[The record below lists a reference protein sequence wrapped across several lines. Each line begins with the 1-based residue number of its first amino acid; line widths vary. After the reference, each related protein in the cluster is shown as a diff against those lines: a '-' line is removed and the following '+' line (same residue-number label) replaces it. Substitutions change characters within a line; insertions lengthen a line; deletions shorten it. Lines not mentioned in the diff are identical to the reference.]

1 VVVSPPR
8 ARGTRAL
15 RSNAPV
21 LRSMPSAVVQLPDR
35 QLAALRDA
43 YRRAARARRLQL
55 IAVAALS
62 LVLIALSAIQA
73 EVDPKTFLAKIGG
86 FTSYFDRMATL
97 DSGLRVWT
105 DPASW
110 FWSFKRSAR
119 LIGET
124 VLMAYVGTLTGSI
137 VAFALNFVASPNI
150 TGRAW
155 LVFAARR
162 LLEFCRTVPDV
173 VFALIFVVAFGLGP
187 FPGVLALAIHSAGA
201 LGKQFFETTENI
213 DMKPVEGLRAVGA
226 SYAQVIRYAALP
238 QVIASFASFALLR
251 FEINVRGATVLGFVG
266 AGGIG
271 QDLMEAIRK
280 FYYSDVSAILV
291 LIIAV
296 VMTIDISTQYLR
308 GTLLSEGR

>member
-1 VVVSPPR
+1 
-8 ARGTRAL
+8 
-15 RSNAPV
+15 
-21 LRSMPSAVVQLPDR
+21 MPSAVVQLPDR

-43 YRRAARARRLQL
+43 YRRAARAKRLQL
-55 IAVAALS
+55 FAGGAVAL
-62 LVLIALSAIQA
+62 LLIVLSAIQA

-97 DSGLRVWT
+97 DSGARVWT
-105 DPASW
+105 DPAAW

-124 VLMAYVGTLTGSI
+124 ILMAYVGTLTGAI

-155 LVFAARR
+155 LVFVARR
-162 LLEFCRTVPDV
+162 LLEFCRTVPDI

-187 FPGVLALAIHSAGA
+187 LPGVLALALHSAGA

-213 DMKPVEGLRAVGA
+213 DMMPVEGLRAVGA

-238 QVIASFASFALLR
+238 QVIASFATFALLR

-291 LIIAV
+291 MIIAV

-308 GTLLSEGR
+308 RALLSEGRST

>member
-1 VVVSPPR
+1 VS
-8 ARGTRAL
+8 
-15 RSNAPV
+15 
-21 LRSMPSAVVQLPDR
+21 
-35 QLAALRDA
+35 
-43 YRRAARARRLQL
+43 RRRKILL
-55 IAVAALS
+55 AVAAIWLGGTVA
-62 LVLIALSAIQA
+62 LLLIVLSAIQA

-97 DSGLRVWT
+97 DSGARVWT
-105 DPASW
+105 DPAAW

-124 VLMAYVGTLTGSI
+124 ILMAYVGTLTGAI
-137 VAFALNFVASPNI
+137 VAVALNFVASPNI

-162 LLEFCRTVPDV
+162 LLEFCRTVPDI

-187 FPGVLALAIHSAGA
+187 LPGVLALAVHSAGA

-213 DMKPVEGLRAVGA
+213 DMMPVEGLRAVGA
-226 SYAQVIRYAALP
+226 SYAQTIRYAALP
-238 QVIASFASFALLR
+238 QVIASFATFALLR

-291 LIIAV
+291 MIIAV

-308 GTLLSEGR
+308 RALLSEGRST

>member
-1 VVVSPPR
+1 M
-8 ARGTRAL
+8 AG
-15 RSNAPV
+15 
-21 LRSMPSAVVQLPDR
+21 AVVLLPDR
-35 QLAALRDA
+35 QLDALKEA
-43 YRRAARARRLQL
+43 YRRAARVRRLQA
-55 IAVAALS
+55 IAGVGCL
-62 LVLIALSAIQA
+62 LVLIGLSAIQA

-97 DSGLRVWT
+97 DSGARVWT
-105 DPASW
+105 DPAAW

-124 VLMAYVGTLTGSI
+124 ILMAYVGTLTGAI
-137 VAFALNFVASPNI
+137 VAFALNFVASPNL

-162 LLEFCRTVPDV
+162 LLEFCRTVPDI

-187 FPGVLALAIHSAGA
+187 LPGVLAIALHTAGA

-213 DMKPVEGLRAVGA
+213 DMKPVEGLRAVGG
-226 SYAQVIRYAALP
+226 SYAQVIRFAALP
-238 QVIASFASFALLR
+238 QVLASFASFALLR

-280 FYYSDVSAILV
+280 FYYSDVRAILV

-308 GTLLSEGR
+308 RALVTEGR

>member
-1 VVVSPPR
+1 MPPI
-8 ARGTRAL
+8 L
-15 RSNAPV
+15 M
-21 LRSMPSAVVQLPDR
+21 LMPSAVVQLPDR
-35 QLAALRDA
+35 QLAVLRGA
-43 YRRAARARRLQL
+43 YRRSARAKRLRFM
-55 IAVAALS
+55 AVTALS
-62 LVLIALSAIQA
+62 LVLIALSAVQA

-86 FTSYFDRMATL
+86 FTSYFDRLATL
-97 DSGLRVWT
+97 DSGARVWT
-105 DPASW
+105 DPAAW

-124 VLMAYVGTLTGSI
+124 VLMAYVGTLTGAI

-308 GTLLSEGR
+308 RALLSEGR

>member
-1 VVVSPPR
+1 
-8 ARGTRAL
+8 
-15 RSNAPV
+15 
-21 LRSMPSAVVQLPDR
+21 MPSAVVQLPDR
-35 QLAALRDA
+35 QLAVLRDA
-43 YRRAARARRLQL
+43 YRRAARAKRLQL

-62 LVLIALSAIQA
+62 LILIALSAIQA
-73 EVDPKTFLAKIGG
+73 EVDPKTFFAKIGG

-97 DSGLRVWT
+97 DSGARVWT
-105 DPASW
+105 DPAAW

-124 VLMAYVGTLTGSI
+124 VLMAYVGTLTGAT

-213 DMKPVEGLRAVGA
+213 DMKPVEGLKAVGA

-296 VMTIDISTQYLR
+296 VMTIDVSTQSLR
-308 GTLLSEGR
+308 RALISEGRLSP

>member
-1 VVVSPPR
+1 
-8 ARGTRAL
+8 
-15 RSNAPV
+15 
-21 LRSMPSAVVQLPDR
+21 MPGAVVLLPDR
-35 QLAALRDA
+35 QLDPLKVA
-43 YRRAARARRLQL
+43 YRRAARAKRLQM
-55 IAVAALS
+55 IAGAAL
-62 LVLIALSAIQA
+62 LVVLIGLSAIQA

-97 DSGLRVWT
+97 DSGARVWT
-105 DPASW
+105 DPAAW

-124 VLMAYVGTLTGSI
+124 ILMAYVGTLTGA
-137 VAFALNFVASPNI
+137 VAAFALNFVASPNL
-150 TGRAW
+150 TGRGW

-162 LLEFCRTVPDV
+162 LLEFCRTVPDI

-187 FPGVLALAIHSAGA
+187 LPGVLALALHTAGT

-213 DMKPVEGLRAVGA
+213 DMKPVEGLRSVGA
-226 SYAQVIRYAALP
+226 SYVQVIRYAALP
-238 QVIASFASFALLR
+238 QVLASFASFALLR
-251 FEINVRGATVLGFVG
+251 FEINVRSATVLGFVG

-296 VMTIDISTQYLR
+296 VMMIDIATQYLR
-308 GTLLSEGR
+308 RALLSEGR

>member
-1 VVVSPPR
+1 M
-8 ARGTRAL
+8 AG
-15 RSNAPV
+15 
-21 LRSMPSAVVQLPDR
+21 AVVLLPDR
-35 QLAALRDA
+35 QLDALKEA
-43 YRRAARARRLQL
+43 YRRAARVRRLHA
-55 IAVAALS
+55 IAGVGCL
-62 LVLIALSAIQA
+62 LVLIGLSAIQA

-97 DSGLRVWT
+97 DSGARVWT
-105 DPASW
+105 DPAAW

-124 VLMAYVGTLTGSI
+124 ILMAYVGTLTGAI
-137 VAFALNFVASPNI
+137 VAFALNFVASPNL

-162 LLEFCRTVPDV
+162 LLEFCRTVPDI
-173 VFALIFVVAFGLGP
+173 VFALIFVVALGLGP
-187 FPGVLALAIHSAGA
+187 LPGVLAIALHTAGA

-213 DMKPVEGLRAVGA
+213 DMKPVEGLRAVGG
-226 SYAQVIRYAALP
+226 SYVQVIRFAALP
-238 QVIASFASFALLR
+238 QVLASFASFALLR

-308 GTLLSEGR
+308 RALVTEGR

>member
-1 VVVSPPR
+1 
-8 ARGTRAL
+8 
-15 RSNAPV
+15 
-21 LRSMPSAVVQLPDR
+21 MPGAVVLLPDR
-35 QLAALRDA
+35 QLDALKEA
-43 YRRAARARRLQL
+43 YRRAAHSRRLQMV
-55 IAVAALS
+55 AGAAL
-62 LVLIALSAIQA
+62 LVVLIGLSAIQA

-97 DSGLRVWT
+97 DSGARVWT
-105 DPASW
+105 DPAAW

-124 VLMAYVGTLTGSI
+124 ILMAYVGTLTGAI
-137 VAFALNFVASPNI
+137 VAFALNFVASPNL

-162 LLEFCRTVPDV
+162 LLEFCRTVPDI

-187 FPGVLALAIHSAGA
+187 LPGVLALALHTAGA

-213 DMKPVEGLRAVGA
+213 DMKPVEGLRSVGA
-226 SYAQVIRYAALP
+226 SYVQTIRYAALP
-238 QVIASFASFALLR
+238 QVLASFASFTLLR
-251 FEINVRGATVLGFVG
+251 FEINVRAATVLGFVG

-296 VMTIDISTQYLR
+296 VMTIDIATQYLR
-308 GTLLSEGR
+308 RALLTEHR

>member
-1 VVVSPPR
+1 
-8 ARGTRAL
+8 
-15 RSNAPV
+15 
-21 LRSMPSAVVQLPDR
+21 MPSAVVQLPDR

-43 YRRAARARRLQL
+43 YRRAARAKQLQFFAGG
-55 IAVAALS
+55 AVAL
-62 LVLIALSAIQA
+62 LLIVLSAIQA
-73 EVDPKTFLAKIGG
+73 EVDPKTFLTKIGG

-97 DSGLRVWT
+97 DSGARVWT
-105 DPASW
+105 DPAAW

-124 VLMAYVGTLTGSI
+124 ILMAYVGTLTGAI
-137 VAFALNFVASPNI
+137 VAVALNFVASPNI

-162 LLEFCRTVPDV
+162 LLEFCRTVPDI

-187 FPGVLALAIHSAGA
+187 LPGVLALAVHSAGA

-213 DMKPVEGLRAVGA
+213 DMMPVEGLRAVGA
-226 SYAQVIRYAALP
+226 SYAQTIRYAALP
-238 QVIASFASFALLR
+238 QVIASFATFALLR

-291 LIIAV
+291 MIIAV

-308 GTLLSEGR
+308 RALLSEGR

>member
-1 VVVSPPR
+1 M
-8 ARGTRAL
+8 AG
-15 RSNAPV
+15 
-21 LRSMPSAVVQLPDR
+21 AVVLLPDR
-35 QLAALRDA
+35 QLDALKEA
-43 YRRAARARRLQL
+43 YRRAARVRRLQA
-55 IAVAALS
+55 IAGVGCL
-62 LVLIALSAIQA
+62 LVLIGLSAIQA

-97 DSGLRVWT
+97 DSGARVWT
-105 DPASW
+105 DPAAW

-124 VLMAYVGTLTGSI
+124 ILMAYVGTLTGAI
-137 VAFALNFVASPNI
+137 VAFALNFVASPNL

-162 LLEFCRTVPDV
+162 LLEFCRTVPDI

-187 FPGVLALAIHSAGA
+187 LPGVLAIALHTAGA

-213 DMKPVEGLRAVGA
+213 DMKPVEGLRAVGG
-226 SYAQVIRYAALP
+226 SYAQVIRFAALP
-238 QVIASFASFALLR
+238 QVLASFASFALLR

-308 GTLLSEGR
+308 RALVTEGR

>member
-1 VVVSPPR
+1 
-8 ARGTRAL
+8 
-15 RSNAPV
+15 
-21 LRSMPSAVVQLPDR
+21 MPGAVVLLPDR
-35 QLAALRDA
+35 QLNALKEA
-43 YRRAARARRLQL
+43 YRREARAKRLQA
-55 IAVAALS
+55 IAAVACLV
-62 LVLIALSAIQA
+62 VLIGLSAIQA

-97 DSGLRVWT
+97 DSGARVWT
-105 DPASW
+105 DPAAW

-124 VLMAYVGTLTGSI
+124 ILMAYVGTLTGAI
-137 VAFALNFVASPNI
+137 VAFALNFVASPNL

-162 LLEFCRTVPDV
+162 LLEFCRTVPDI

-187 FPGVLALAIHSAGA
+187 LPGVLAIALHTAGA

-226 SYAQVIRYAALP
+226 SYAQLIRFAALP
-238 QVIASFASFALLR
+238 QVLASFASFALLR

-291 LIIAV
+291 LIIGV

-308 GTLLSEGR
+308 RTLMTEAR

>member
-1 VVVSPPR
+1 
-8 ARGTRAL
+8 
-15 RSNAPV
+15 
-21 LRSMPSAVVQLPDR
+21 MPSAVVQLPDR

-43 YRRAARARRLQL
+43 YRRAARAKQLQL
-55 IAVAALS
+55 FAGGAVA
-62 LVLIALSAIQA
+62 LVLIVLSAIQA

-97 DSGLRVWT
+97 DSGARVRT
-105 DPASW
+105 DPAAW

-124 VLMAYVGTLTGSI
+124 ILMAYVGTLTGAI
-137 VAFALNFVASPNI
+137 VAFALNFAASPNI

-155 LVFAARR
+155 LVFMARR
-162 LLEFCRTVPDV
+162 LLEFCRTVPDI

-187 FPGVLALAIHSAGA
+187 LPGVLALAIHSAGA

-226 SYAQVIRYAALP
+226 SYVQTIRYAALP
-238 QVIASFASFALLR
+238 QVIASFATFALLR

-291 LIIAV
+291 MIIAV

-308 GTLLSEGR
+308 RALISEGRST

>member
-1 VVVSPPR
+1 
-8 ARGTRAL
+8 
-15 RSNAPV
+15 
-21 LRSMPSAVVQLPDR
+21 MPSAVVQLPDR

-43 YRRAARARRLQL
+43 YRRAARAKQLQL
-55 IAVAALS
+55 FAGGAVA
-62 LVLIALSAIQA
+62 LVLIVLAAIQA

-97 DSGLRVWT
+97 DSGARVWT
-105 DPASW
+105 DPAAW

-124 VLMAYVGTLTGSI
+124 ILMAYVGTLTGAI

-155 LVFAARR
+155 LVFVARR
-162 LLEFCRTVPDV
+162 LLEFCRTVPDI

-187 FPGVLALAIHSAGA
+187 LPGVLALAIHSAGA

-213 DMKPVEGLRAVGA
+213 DMMPVEGLRAVGA
-226 SYAQVIRYAALP
+226 SYVQTIRYAALP
-238 QVIASFASFALLR
+238 QVIASFATFALLR

-291 LIIAV
+291 VIIGV

-308 GTLLSEGR
+308 RALLSEGR

>member
-1 VVVSPPR
+1 
-8 ARGTRAL
+8 
-15 RSNAPV
+15 
-21 LRSMPSAVVQLPDR
+21 MPGAVVLLPDR
-35 QLAALRDA
+35 QLDPLKDA
-43 YRRAARARRLQL
+43 YRRAARARRLQM
-55 IAVAALS
+55 IAGAAL
-62 LVLIALSAIQA
+62 LVVLIGLSAIQA
-73 EVDPKTFLAKIGG
+73 EVDPKTFLAKLGG

-97 DSGLRVWT
+97 DSGARVWT
-105 DPASW
+105 DPAAW
-110 FWSFKRSAR
+110 FWSLKRSAR

-124 VLMAYVGTLTGSI
+124 ILMAYVGTLTGA
-137 VAFALNFVASPNI
+137 VAAFALNFVASPNL
-150 TGRAW
+150 TRRGW

-162 LLEFCRTVPDV
+162 LLEFCRTVPDI

-187 FPGVLALAIHSAGA
+187 LPGVLALALHTAGA

-213 DMKPVEGLRAVGA
+213 DMKPVEGLRSVGA

-238 QVIASFASFALLR
+238 QVLASFASFALLR

-296 VMTIDISTQYLR
+296 VMTIDILTQYLR
-308 GTLLSEGR
+308 RALLSEGR

>member
-1 VVVSPPR
+1 MPPI
-8 ARGTRAL
+8 L
-15 RSNAPV
+15 R
-21 LRSMPSAVVQLPDR
+21 LMPSAVVQLPDR
-35 QLAALRDA
+35 QLAVLRGA
-43 YRRAARARRLQL
+43 YRRSACAKRLRFM
-55 IAVAALS
+55 AVTALS
-62 LVLIALSAIQA
+62 LVLIALSAVQA

-86 FTSYFDRMATL
+86 FTSYFDRLATL
-97 DSGLRVWT
+97 DSGARVWT
-105 DPASW
+105 DPAAW

-124 VLMAYVGTLTGSI
+124 VLMAYVGTLTGAI

-308 GTLLSEGR
+308 RALLSEGR

>member
-1 VVVSPPR
+1 
-8 ARGTRAL
+8 
-15 RSNAPV
+15 
-21 LRSMPSAVVQLPDR
+21 MPGAVVLLPDR
-35 QLAALRDA
+35 QLDPLKEA
-43 YRRAARARRLQL
+43 YRRAARARRLQM
-55 IAVAALS
+55 IAGAAL
-62 LVLIALSAIQA
+62 LVVLIGLSAIQA
-73 EVDPKTFLAKIGG
+73 EVDPKTFLAKLGG

-97 DSGLRVWT
+97 DSGARVWT
-105 DPASW
+105 DPAAW

-124 VLMAYVGTLTGSI
+124 ILMAYVGTLTGA
-137 VAFALNFVASPNI
+137 VAAFALNFVASPNL
-150 TGRAW
+150 TRRGW

-162 LLEFCRTVPDV
+162 LLEFCRTVPDI

-187 FPGVLALAIHSAGA
+187 LPGVLALALHTAGA

-213 DMKPVEGLRAVGA
+213 DMKPVEGLRSVGA

-238 QVIASFASFALLR
+238 QVLASFASFALLR

-296 VMTIDISTQYLR
+296 VMTIDILTQYLR
-308 GTLLSEGR
+308 RALLSEGR

>member
-1 VVVSPPR
+1 
-8 ARGTRAL
+8 
-15 RSNAPV
+15 
-21 LRSMPSAVVQLPDR
+21 MPGAVVLLPDR
-35 QLAALRDA
+35 QLDRLKEA
-43 YRRAARARRLQL
+43 YRRAARARRLQM
-55 IAVAALS
+55 IAGAAL
-62 LVLIALSAIQA
+62 LVVLIGLSAIQA

-97 DSGLRVWT
+97 DSGARVWT
-105 DPASW
+105 DPAAW

-124 VLMAYVGTLTGSI
+124 ILMAYVGTLTGA
-137 VAFALNFVASPNI
+137 VAAFALNFVASPNL
-150 TGRAW
+150 TGRGW

-162 LLEFCRTVPDV
+162 LLEFCRTVPDI

-187 FPGVLALAIHSAGA
+187 LPGVLALALHTAGA

-213 DMKPVEGLRAVGA
+213 DMKPVEGLRSVGA
-226 SYAQVIRYAALP
+226 TYVQVIRYAALP
-238 QVIASFASFALLR
+238 QVLASFASFALLR

-308 GTLLSEGR
+308 RALLSEGR

>member
-1 VVVSPPR
+1 
-8 ARGTRAL
+8 
-15 RSNAPV
+15 
-21 LRSMPSAVVQLPDR
+21 MPSAIVLLPDR
-35 QLAALRDA
+35 QLEALRKA
-43 YRRAARARRLQL
+43 YQQAARARRLQIL
-55 IAVAALS
+55 ALAGAAG
-62 LVLIALSAIQA
+62 VLIAWSAVEA
-73 EVDPKTFLAKIGG
+73 EVDPRTFVAKIGG

-97 DSGLRVWT
+97 DSGARVWT

-110 FWSFKRSAR
+110 FWSFQRSAR

-124 VLMAYVGTLTGSI
+124 ILMAYVGTLTGAM
-137 VAFALNFVASPNI
+137 VAFALNFVASPNL
-150 TGRAW
+150 TARAW
-155 LVFAARR
+155 LVFGARR
-162 LLEFCRTVPDV
+162 LLEFCRTVPDI

-187 FPGVLALAIHSAGA
+187 LPGVLALAIHSAGA

-226 SYAQVIRYAALP
+226 SYMQTIRYAALP
-238 QVIASFASFALLR
+238 QVLASFASFALLR

-291 LIIAV
+291 MIIAV
-296 VMTIDISTQYLR
+296 VMTIDISTQYVR
-308 GTLLSEGR
+308 RALLSEGR

>member
-1 VVVSPPR
+1 
-8 ARGTRAL
+8 
-15 RSNAPV
+15 
-21 LRSMPSAVVQLPDR
+21 MPGAVVQLPDR

-43 YRRAARARRLQL
+43 YRRAARARQLQL
-55 IAVAALS
+55 FAGGAVAR
-62 LVLIALSAIQA
+62 VLIVLSAIQA

-97 DSGLRVWT
+97 DSGARVWT
-105 DPASW
+105 DPAAW

-124 VLMAYVGTLTGSI
+124 ILMAYVGTLTGAI

-155 LVFAARR
+155 LVFMARR
-162 LLEFCRTVPDV
+162 LLEFCRTVPDI

-187 FPGVLALAIHSAGA
+187 LPGVLALAIHSAGA

-213 DMKPVEGLRAVGA
+213 DMMPIEGLRAVGA
-226 SYAQVIRYAALP
+226 SYVQTIRYAALP
-238 QVIASFASFALLR
+238 QVIASFATFALLR

-291 LIIAV
+291 MIIAV
-296 VMTIDISTQYLR
+296 VMTIDISTEYLR
-308 GTLLSEGR
+308 RALLSEGR